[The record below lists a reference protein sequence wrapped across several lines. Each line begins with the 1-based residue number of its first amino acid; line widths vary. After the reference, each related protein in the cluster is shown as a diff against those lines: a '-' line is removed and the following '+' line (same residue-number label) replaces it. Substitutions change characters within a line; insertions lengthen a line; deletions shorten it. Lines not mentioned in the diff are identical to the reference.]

1 MIKSK
6 ATWIVLT
13 VIALSVVGIF
23 YYASRVM
30 HTNGSVAQS
39 VPLAKLVLPAKV
51 ETAASAAVG
60 VEPASVPA
68 LDLLPRPI
76 AAEAA
81 TSSPG
86 VTGAS
91 ASAISEASQRRQMAL
106 QSALSQ
112 FQDMLQHG
120 QRDPVQTAAALEELE
135 RANGSSVLGGVDL
148 GVLRRNLQIAGQMQ
162 QIAQQMQSLE
172 PTSGASAADAQ
183 SQALLKEKQAQLQA
197 LSQQLRAEVM
207 VAGTAPTVP
216 QQAQK

>member
-1 MIKSK
+1 MIKTK
-6 ATWIVLT
+6 ATWIVMT
-13 VIALSVVGIF
+13 VIALSVAGIL
-23 YYASRVM
+23 YYASQVM
-30 HTNGSVAQS
+30 HTNGAVAQS
-39 VPLAKLVLPAKV
+39 VPLTQLARPPKV
-51 ETAASAAVG
+51 ETTASAAAG

-68 LDLLPRPI
+68 LDLTPHPI

-81 TSSPG
+81 TSPSG
-86 VTGAS
+86 VTAAS

-112 FQDMLQHG
+112 FQDMVQHG
-120 QRDPVQTAAALEELE
+120 QRDPVLTAAALEELE
-135 RANGSSVLGGVDL
+135 KANGSSVLGGVDL

-172 PTSGASAADAQ
+172 PASGASAADAQ